1 MKTYSPKLAEISH
14 AWYLVDA
21 KDQTLGRLSSN
32 LATILQGKHKPG
44 YAPHLDGGDIVVV
57 VNADLIKVTGN
68 KLEDK
73 KYYHHSGY
81 PGGIKEAT
89 LAEKMTKD
97 PTWVIKHAVAGML
110 PKNRLADD
118 RLSRLKVYVGN
129 DHPHSG
135 QTPKPLSFNKD
146 AK

>member
-14 AWYLVDA
+14 SWYLVDA
-21 KDQTLGRLSSN
+21 KDQTLGRLASN
-32 LATILQGKHKPG
+32 LATILQGKHKAG

-57 VNADLIKVTGN
+57 INADLVKVTGN

-89 LAEKMTKD
+89 LAEKMAKD
-97 PTWVIKHAVAGML
+97 STWVIKHAVGGML
-110 PKNRLADD
+110 PKNRLTDN
-118 RLSRLKVYVGN
+118 RLSRLKIYAGN
-129 DHPHSG
+129 DHPHAG
-135 QTPKPLSFNKD
+135 QTPVHLSFNKD